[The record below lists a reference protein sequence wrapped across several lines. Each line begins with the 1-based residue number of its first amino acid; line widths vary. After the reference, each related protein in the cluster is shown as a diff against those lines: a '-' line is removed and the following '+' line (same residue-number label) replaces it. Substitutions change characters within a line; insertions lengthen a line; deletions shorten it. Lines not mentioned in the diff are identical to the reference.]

1 MVELYDFNNNNNSVC
16 RVVGFDDFFQLNEN
30 ELSPPC
36 KCEVF
41 EFKEQSSSAYILV
54 LIPNY
59 KIISLI
65 SHAPFIKIF
74 GFSSFNSNPY
84 EINRITFE
92 YFVNKKILDVFLM
105 DDNEQ
110 NTLVVLTNEFSNRRR
125 VSKIMTPGDMLTLR
139 KTSCYIFSLRFYD
152 LNNLDNDNNENFLD
166 IEIDYEY
173 LSYYYNGEDLFIKS
187 LYISNYLTAFVYYK
201 KGTDIIYVELFELNY
216 AENANLF
223 SPKSI
228 KDFSLINNN
237 RYFDTEKSLN
247 DFIKINYTKLA
258 FICAGCTYTS
268 IEESPYKIEQTTESK
283 EVCIL
288 IINLKENDGA
298 IDINIIDYFINYD
311 TYGTTKQLSA
321 FSFNG
326 YLLLGTT
333 L

>member
-1 MVELYDFNNNNNSVC
+1 MEKIYS
-16 RVVGFDDFFQLNEN
+16 LN
-30 ELSPPC
+30 
-36 KCEVF
+36 
-41 EFKEQSSSAYILV
+41 
-54 LIPNY
+54 
-59 KIISLI
+59 
-65 SHAPFIKIF
+65 
-74 GFSSFNSNPY
+74 
-84 EINRITFE
+84 
-92 YFVNKKILDVFLM
+92 
-105 DDNEQ
+105 
-110 NTLVVLTNEFSNRRR
+110 
-125 VSKIMTPGDMLTLR
+125 
-139 KTSCYIFSLRFYD
+139 
-152 LNNLDNDNNENFLD
+152 
-166 IEIDYEY
+166 
-173 LSYYYNGEDLFIKS
+173 

-258 FICAGCTYTS
+258 FIYTSYTYTS
-268 IEESPYKIEQTTESK
+268 IEGSPYKIEQTTESK

>member
-1 MVELYDFNNNNNSVC
+1 M
-16 RVVGFDDFFQLNEN
+16 
-30 ELSPPC
+30 
-36 KCEVF
+36 
-41 EFKEQSSSAYILV
+41 
-54 LIPNY
+54 
-59 KIISLI
+59 
-65 SHAPFIKIF
+65 IF
-74 GFSSFNSNPY
+74 PIEEEY
-84 EINRITFE
+84 QKLCPLEIC
-92 YFVNKKILDVFLM
+92 
-105 DDNEQ
+105 
-110 NTLVVLTNEFSNRRR
+110 S
-125 VSKIMTPGDMLTLR
+125 LR

-216 AENANLF
+216 AENANPF

-258 FICAGCTYTS
+258 FIYTSYTYTS

-321 FSFNG
+321 FSFNC

>member
-1 MVELYDFNNNNNSVC
+1 MSFN
-16 RVVGFDDFFQLNEN
+16 DFFQLNEN

-41 EFKEQSSSAYILV
+41 ELKEQSSSAYILV

-152 LNNLDNDNNENFLD
+152 LNNFDSDNNENFLD

-187 LYISNYLTAFVYYK
+187 LY
-201 KGTDIIYVELFELNY
+201 
-216 AENANLF
+216 
-223 SPKSI
+223 
-228 KDFSLINNN
+228 
-237 RYFDTEKSLN
+237 
-247 DFIKINYTKLA
+247 
-258 FICAGCTYTS
+258 
-268 IEESPYKIEQTTESK
+268 
-283 EVCIL
+283 
-288 IINLKENDGA
+288 
-298 IDINIIDYFINYD
+298 
-311 TYGTTKQLSA
+311 KQLS
-321 FSFNG
+321 
-326 YLLLGTT
+326 YRLCLL
-333 L
+333 